1 MEGNK
6 RFTTSPINLNT
17 QNLNHQPQHQNP
29 NTQIQTEPHQTPNQ
43 HHATPTPQLTSPT
56 PKPKNLTTKHS
67 LSQNPS
73 NLRHPVLVQF
83 SVPEPSNIRR
93 LLSQKITKVPIEK
106 PPGLLVYRKPK
117 FLADHSLR
125 PHLLQTAVY
134 ILDSSVSITIIKNL
148 TDNNRYQNLLIAS
161 RVDHSRNF

>member
-1 MEGNK
+1 MINASGFLDNYEILVLK
-6 RFTTSPINLNT
+6 RLADPCSVP
-17 QNLNHQPQHQNP
+17 QNLNHQPKHHNSP
-29 NTQIQTEPHQTPNQ
+29 HNTETQKSNNQ
-43 HHATPTPQLTSPT
+43 AL
-56 PKPKNLTTKHS
+56 
-67 LSQNPS
+67 
-73 NLRHPVLVQF
+73 
-83 SVPEPSNIRR
+83 PEPKAVQSAALIPRPILGAPLIQNSLPSLSNIRR